1 MQFHFLIQTNEKVTT
16 MTTKKDAII
25 IKDLHTSIEDKEI
38 LKGLDLEVYKGKVH
52 VIMGPNGSGKSTL
65 SYTIMG
71 SPKYHVAAGDILVD
85 GESILSLSPDQR
97 AKKGIFL
104 GFQYP
109 EEIPGVTVANFL
121 RIAIG
126 AIKGKKMAIPEFQK
140 LLKETMKEL
149 EMDPAFARRYLNE
162 GFSGGEKKRC
172 EILQMALLE
181 PKYCILDE
189 IDSGT
194 DVDALKIITAGINKL
209 LSPERGFLIITHYNR
224 ILQYLK
230 QIDHVHI
237 VVNGRIVK
245 SGGRELA
252 EEIDAEGYDKY
263 EKL

>member
-1 MQFHFLIQTNEKVTT
+1 MKKEGLVIQNLE
-16 MTTKKDAII
+16 
-25 IKDLHTSIEDKEI
+25 TSIDDKKI
-38 LKGLDLEVYKGKVH
+38 LKGFNLHIKKGEVH

-71 SPKYHVAAGDILVD
+71 SPKYHVDGGEILLD
-85 GESILSLSPDQR
+85 GENLLEMSPDQR

-121 RIAIG
+121 RLAMG
-126 AIKGKKMAIPEFQK
+126 AVKGKKLGIPEFQK
-140 LLKETMKEL
+140 LLKEKMKEL
-149 EMDPAFARRYLNE
+149 DIDPSFARRYLNE

-224 ILQYLK
+224 ILQYLN

-237 VVNGRIVK
+237 VVDGRIVK
-245 SGGRELA
+245 SGTKELA
-252 EEIDAEGYDKY
+252 IEIDKEGYEKY
-263 EKL
+263 ERKGDAKTI

>member
-1 MQFHFLIQTNEKVTT
+1 MKQDTNKNTLT
-16 MTTKKDAII
+16 IR
-25 IKDLHTSIEDKEI
+25 DLHTSIEDKKILNGLNLEI
-38 LKGLDLEVYKGKVH
+38 HKGKVH
-52 VIMGPNGSGKSTL
+52 IIMGPNGSGKSTL
-65 SYTIMG
+65 SYTVMG
-71 SPKYHVAAGDILVD
+71 SPKYHVDSGDILVD
-85 GESILSLSPDQR
+85 GESILALSADER
-97 AKKGIFL
+97 AKRGIFL

-121 RIAIG
+121 RIAMG
-126 AIKGKKMAIPEFQK
+126 SLQGKKIGIPEFQK
-140 LLKETMKEL
+140 MLKEKMLEL

-172 EILQMALLE
+172 EILQMALLQ

-194 DVDALKIITAGINKL
+194 DVDALKIITNGINKL
-209 LSPERGFLIITHYNR
+209 MSPDRGFLIITHYNR

-237 VVNGRIVK
+237 IVNGKIVK

-252 EEIDAEGYDKY
+252 EEIDKEGYDKY
-263 EKL
+263 EKI

>member
-1 MQFHFLIQTNEKVTT
+1 M
-16 MTTKKDAII
+16 KKQGLVIDN
-25 IKDLHTSIEDKEI
+25 LQTSIDDKKI
-38 LKGLDLEVYKGKVH
+38 LKGLTLAIKKGEVH

-65 SYTIMG
+65 SYPIMG
-71 SPKYHVAAGDILVD
+71 SPKYKVDSGDILVD
-85 GESILSLSPDQR
+85 GESILALSADLR

-121 RIAIG
+121 RIAMSSIS
-126 AIKGKKMAIPEFQK
+126 GKKIGIPEFQK
-140 LLKETMKEL
+140 ILKEKMKEL
-149 EMDPAFARRYLNE
+149 NIDPTFARRYLNE

-181 PKYCILDE
+181 PSYCILDE

-194 DVDALKIITAGINKL
+194 DVDALKIITAGINQL

-245 SGGRELA
+245 SGTKKLA

-263 EKL
+263 EKLSV

>member
-1 MQFHFLIQTNEKVTT
+1 M
-16 MTTKKDAII
+16 KKQGLVINN
-25 IKDLHTSIEDKEI
+25 LQTSIDDKKI
-38 LKGLDLEVYKGKVH
+38 LKGLNLTVKKGEVH

-71 SPKYHVAAGDILVD
+71 SPKYKVDSGDILVD
-85 GESILSLSPDQR
+85 GESILPLSADLR

-121 RIAIG
+121 RIAMSSVH
-126 AIKGKKMAIPEFQK
+126 GKKIGIPEFQK
-140 LLKETMKEL
+140 ILKEKMKEL
-149 EMDPAFARRYLNE
+149 NIDPTFARRYLNE

-181 PKYCILDE
+181 PSYCILDE

-194 DVDALKIITAGINKL
+194 DVDALKIITAGINQL

-245 SGGRELA
+245 SGTKKLA

-263 EKL
+263 EKLSV

>member
-1 MQFHFLIQTNEKVTT
+1 M
-16 MTTKKDAII
+16 KKQGLVIDN
-25 IKDLHTSIEDKEI
+25 LQTSIDDKKI
-38 LKGLDLEVYKGKVH
+38 LNGLNLTVKKGEVH

-71 SPKYHVAAGDILVD
+71 SPKYHVDSGDILID
-85 GESILSLSPDQR
+85 GENILPLSADLR

-121 RIAIG
+121 RIAMNSVT
-126 AIKGKKMAIPEFQK
+126 GKKIGIPEFQK
-140 LLKETMKEL
+140 VLKEKMKEL
-149 EMDPAFARRYLNE
+149 NVDPSFARRYLNE

-181 PKYCILDE
+181 PTYCILDE

-194 DVDALKIITAGINKL
+194 DVDALKIITAGINQL
-209 LSPERGFLIITHYNR
+209 LSPDRGFLIITHYNR

-230 QIDHVHI
+230 QIDYVHI

-245 SGGRELA
+245 SGTKKLA

-263 EKL
+263 ERM